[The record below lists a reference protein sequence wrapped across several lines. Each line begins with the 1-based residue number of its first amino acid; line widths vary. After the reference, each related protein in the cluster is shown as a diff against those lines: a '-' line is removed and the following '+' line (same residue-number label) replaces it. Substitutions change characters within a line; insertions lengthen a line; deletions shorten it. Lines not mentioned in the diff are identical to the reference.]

1 MLLTSVSPDGVAAS
15 HSCSLTSELCIEVT
29 AASDSNKMEML
40 QFTINNRRSVAEL
53 THRELR
59 GRAWRRTVPLSRLR
73 DNFIASVVTSVTL
86 RRKSEE
92 YSMQSAALAVTV
104 KSQWSTQPVRA
115 PFVLCYQ
122 NCKCPTD
129 IFICQQRYFR
139 STCTR

>member
-1 MLLTSVSPDGVAAS
+1 MLLTSVSPDRVAAS

-73 DNFIASVVTSVTL
+73 DNFIASVVTSVTTQI
-86 RRKSEE
+86 RGIQHAER
-92 YSMQSAALAVTV
+92 SA
-104 KSQWSTQPVRA
+104 
-115 PFVLCYQ
+115 C
-122 NCKCPTD
+122 
-129 IFICQQRYFR
+129 RYR
-139 STCTR
+139 